1 MTPKE
6 AKTRLLLKCLFM
18 SEFAGKEEAEMEDLF
33 PEKLYLD
40 AVKEAYP
47 DIETPLEFTEDEKK
61 IQCVAKRVKAAFE
74 RMGNR
79 TFEKWRPSKVIL
91 DWMQENPEIVPRET
105 LTKFELIFKDVNRI
119 LR

>member
-18 SEFAGKEEAEMEDLF
+18 SEFAGKEDSMR
-33 PEKLYLD
+33 
-40 AVKEAYP
+40 
-47 DIETPLEFTEDEKK
+47 
-61 IQCVAKRVKAAFE
+61 CHKRVKAAFE
-74 RMGNR
+74 RIGNR

-91 DWMQENPEIVPRET
+91 DWMQENPEIVLRET

>member
-40 AVKEAYP
+40 AVREAHP
-47 DIETPLEFTEDEKK
+47 DRNAF
-61 IQCVAKRVKAAFE
+61 RVH
-74 RMGNR
+74 RG
-79 TFEKWRPSKVIL
+79 
-91 DWMQENPEIVPRET
+91 
-105 LTKFELIFKDVNRI
+105 
-119 LR
+119 